1 MTGYRELLEKEVVE
15 LWRTYRLG
23 LYCALF
29 IVLGILSVVLVRYL
43 PELDRLFSPPDAE
56 LGLGETALPDVV
68 DFLVRNLIEFGGLAA
83 VLLAM
88 GSVAAERERGT
99 AALVLARPVT
109 RTAYLAAKVV
119 AIAMTVGLATLLGV
133 LGAWLYTG
141 LLFEP
146 PAMLPWIQFGMLV
159 WLAVMVPAA
168 ITFAG
173 SALVRSPLGAGAIGL
188 GAIVALALLSA
199 SPTPSA
205 WLPTQLA
212 AVARA
217 AALEEFEPELVPAQT
232 IAAASGLIVA
242 SLVLAWLRFRREDI

>member
-29 IVLGILSVVLVRYL
+29 IALGILSVVLTRYL
-43 PELDRLFSPPDAE
+43 PELDRLFSPPEAE
-56 LGLGETALPDVV
+56 LGLGETGVPDAV
-68 DFLVRNLIEFGGLAA
+68 DFVVRNLVEFGGLAA
-83 VLLAM
+83 ILLAM
-88 GSVAAERERGT
+88 GSVASERERGT
-99 AALVLARPVT
+99 TALVLARPVT
-109 RTAYLAAKVV
+109 RTAYLAAKAV
-119 AIAMTVGLATLLGV
+119 AIAMTIGLATALGV

-146 PAMLPWIQFGMLV
+146 PPMLPWVQLGMLV
-159 WLAVMVPAA
+159 WLAVLVPAA

-173 SALVRSPLGAGAIGL
+173 SVLLRSSAGAAAVGL
-188 GAIVALALLSA
+188 GALVVLALLSA

-205 WLPTQLA
+205 WLPTQLP

-217 AALEEFEPELVPAQT
+217 AGLEEFEPELIPSQT
-232 IAAASGLIVA
+232 ISAAVALVVA
-242 SLVLAWLRFRREDI
+242 SLALAWLRFRREDL